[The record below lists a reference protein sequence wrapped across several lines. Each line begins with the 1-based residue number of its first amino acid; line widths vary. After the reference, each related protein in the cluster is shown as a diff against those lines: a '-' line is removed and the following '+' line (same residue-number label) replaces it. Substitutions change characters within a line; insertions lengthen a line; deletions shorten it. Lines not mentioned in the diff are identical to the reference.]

1 MKRKVYM
8 LNYFKEEK
16 VLTISFILAIISMF
30 FVRPDATYME
40 YIDLH
45 VLALLFCLMLLVKGF
60 QEMGL
65 FDVLIEKAFGKIKSS
80 RNLGQVLI
88 FLCFFTSMLIT
99 NDVALITF
107 VPFAIMALQ
116 MCHQEKLMIKVIVL
130 QTIAANLGSMLT
142 PIGNPQNLYLYT
154 TSGMSLGE
162 FFSAILPLAAVSLV
176 LLAVSTLLI
185 PNNEIHMT
193 LTGEKAKLEGNGLFL
208 GYLFLFMVNML
219 VVLHIISW
227 IPATI
232 ATIAGVMVLGKK
244 HLIKEVD
251 FSLLLTF
258 IGFFIFV
265 GNLGR
270 IEFINEL
277 IATLIQSREV
287 FAAAMFSQVL
297 SNVPAAILL
306 SGFTEDFAS
315 LIIGTNIG
323 GLGTLIASMASLISY
338 KLYAQHETAD
348 TGRYL
353 LVFTGYNV
361 IGLAVLLIFF
371 QLAML

>member
-1 MKRKVYM
+1 M
-8 LNYFKEEK
+8 LNYLKKEK
-16 VLTISFILAIISMF
+16 VLTISLILALVSMF
-30 FVRPDATYME
+30 FVRPDSGYLG

-45 VLALLFCLMLLVKGF
+45 VLALLFCLMLLIKGF
-60 QEMGL
+60 EEMGV
-65 FDVLIEKAFGKIKSS
+65 FDLLIQKAFGGIKGS
-80 RNLGQVLI
+80 RRLSQVLI

-107 VPFAIMALQ
+107 VPFSIMALELCGQ
-116 MCHQEKLMIKVIVL
+116 HKLMIKVIVL

-162 FFSAILPLAAVSLV
+162 FFSAILPLAVVSLAG
-176 LLAVSTLLI
+176 LFAATFIIKDEPIKMHL
-185 PNNEIHMT
+185 HDH
-193 LTGEKAKLEGNGLFL
+193 KAKLEGNGLFL
-208 GYLFLFMVNML
+208 GYLFLFVLNLM
-219 VVLHIISW
+219 VVLRVIHW
-227 IPATI
+227 IPVTLI
-232 ATIAGVMVLGKK
+232 TIAGVCILGKK
-244 HLIKEVD
+244 KLIKEVD

-258 IGFFIFV
+258 VGFFIFV

-270 IEFINEL
+270 IEFISDM
-277 IATLIQSREV
+277 IAAMIQSREI

-306 SGFTEDFAS
+306 SGFTEDFAG
-315 LIIGTNIG
+315 LLVGVNVG

-348 TGRYL
+348 TGKYL

-361 IGLAVLLIFF
+361 AGLAVLLTFCYFVLI
-371 QLAML
+371 

>member
-1 MKRKVYM
+1 M

-185 PNNEIHMT
+185 PNNEIHME
-193 LTGEKAKLEGNGLFL
+193 LTGEKTKLEGNGLFL

-219 VVLHIISW
+219 VVLHVISW
-227 IPATI
+227 VPATI